1 MSIRDLAGLQKTLK
15 AMEDAELAAAR
26 MYAQCAVLWPSERSY
41 WAGLVR
47 DEQHHAAQLA
57 KILALV
63 AQHPDDFTPGRPFN
77 EAGIQSFAQYVD
89 SISGRLKSKRLD
101 KAAFLA
107 LANDIENSM
116 LESKYMEV
124 VGTKN
129 AQATQ
134 YLQTIQKDTARHKRS
149 LGARLNENR

>member
-26 MYAQCAVLWPSERSY
+26 MYAQCAVLWPSERSF

-63 AQHPDDFTPGRPFN
+63 AQHPDDFTAGRPFN
-77 EAGIQSFAQYVD
+77 EAGMQAFAQYVD
-89 SISGRLKSKRLD
+89 SIYGRLRGNRLD

-129 AQATQ
+129 PQATQ
-134 YLQTIQKDTARHKRS
+134 YVQAIQKDTTRHKKS
-149 LGARLNENR
+149 LEAKLNETR